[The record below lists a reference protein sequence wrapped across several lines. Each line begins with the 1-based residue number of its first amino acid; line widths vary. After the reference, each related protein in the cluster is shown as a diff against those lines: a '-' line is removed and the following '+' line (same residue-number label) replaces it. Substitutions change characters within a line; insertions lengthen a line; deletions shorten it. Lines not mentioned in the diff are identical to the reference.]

1 MTSDLELLQD
11 YARNKSEESFAALV
25 NRHLN
30 LVYSAASRQVRSPQL
45 AEEVAQAV
53 FMDLSQSA
61 ATLRPD
67 TILTAWL
74 YQVTRRS
81 ATDVVR
87 RESRRQLR
95 EQIVTEMNTMT
106 AAASDW
112 TSIEPLLDE
121 AMQELDDAD
130 RAAVLLRYFENKSLR
145 EVGAALGSSDDAA
158 QKRVSRAVERLRE
171 FFAKR
176 GVKAGAAG
184 LAVVISANAVQAA
197 PAGLAF
203 SITAA
208 ALLAGTAV
216 HTSTVITATKAIA
229 MTTLQKTAFTA
240 AIAAAVGAGIFEAHQ
255 ASTFR
260 TQVETLR
267 RQQAPLAEQLAQL
280 RTENEGLSNQ
290 LLQAKDS
297 QALSKTQLSELLKLR
312 GQAGMAG
319 SDSRELA
326 KLKSTLDRQT
336 GTLPDYMTNAMVMGL
351 ATAEKFQLKEAQAR
365 LARMKKIL
373 HLTDDQAQAIADIL
387 QNHIHSQS
395 QIARELMSNNRGAE
409 ILQATGGDS
418 IKQEAEIKALFTPE
432 QLSAYPEYQ
441 QAEKQAAADNSANN
455 DASRIA
461 DDFNLSKEQQ
471 EQIHAAFS
479 QIYLKDPASEPN
491 PQAIAAARKSGNP
504 TEAFK
509 IGIDLGIEMQKSKLE
524 EKLKVLESFL
534 TPEQLIN
541 YREEQ
546 MNQINMSA
554 MAMKMFLPQKTSG
567 TPN

>member
-395 QIARELMSNNRGAE
+395 QIARELMSNNRAAE

-441 QAEKQAAADNSANN
+441 QAEKLAIADDSAKG
-455 DASRIA
+455 DAGRIA

-471 EQIHAAFS
+471 EQIRAAFC
-479 QIYLKDPASEPN
+479 QIYLSEPAGG
-491 PQAIAAARKSGNP
+491 PHLETIAAAHKNGNP
-504 TEAFK
+504 EDALKMGF
-509 IGIDLGIEMQKSKLE
+509 DWGIEMQKVKLE
-524 EKLKVLESFL
+524 EKLRILQSIL
-534 TPEQLIN
+534 TPEQLSS

-554 MAMKMFLPQKTSG
+554 MAMKMFIPQKTFG

>member
-176 GVKAGAAG
+176 GVAAGAGG
-184 LAVVISANAVQAA
+184 LVVVISANAVQAA
-197 PAGLAF
+197 PAGLAI

>member
-441 QAEKQAAADNSANN
+441 QAEKLAIADDSAKG
-455 DASRIA
+455 DAGRIA

-471 EQIHAAFS
+471 EQIRAAFC
-479 QIYLKDPASEPN
+479 QIYLSEPAGG
-491 PQAIAAARKSGNP
+491 PHLETIAAAHKNGNP
-504 TEAFK
+504 EDALKMGF
-509 IGIDLGIEMQKSKLE
+509 DWGIEMQKVKLE
-524 EKLKVLESFL
+524 EKLRILQSIL
-534 TPEQLIN
+534 TPEQLSS

-554 MAMKMFLPQKTSG
+554 MAMKMFIPQKTFG